1 MLHMCIFNI
10 HKIPVFCGI
19 VFMTKL
25 SYSLWWS
32 LISEGVREGEGFAK
46 IVWGLE
52 PDVWETPFLLV
63 HLFVCPLS

>member
-10 HKIPVFCGI
+10 HKIPVFCDK

-32 LISEGVREGEGFAK
+32 LILEGVIEGKGLATV
-46 IVWGLE
+46 VWDE

-63 HLFVCPLS
+63 HLFSCPLS